1 MKLKRI
7 LATVLC
13 LCMVLT
19 CLPEM
24 GLPMQAK
31 AAEGYSLTIEAED
44 TEYAVWNKYT
54 KSESNSS
61 ASGGAM
67 AAGGTGRFAWYDA
80 PDSNE
85 DLVNGVLDKTN
96 SDYVA
101 FYVEATEAG
110 TYYLSTAATF
120 WCSANYLTVKANGG
134 TCYFAAF
141 LVNPSRK
148 LADPNAT
155 VAYKANYAGGTSKDI
170 RGKYTSTDAV
180 EVTLEK
186 GLNVIYV
193 LPITWEQDGS
203 SNWKDEAMTA
213 KGDSTSWAN
222 VDCLKITGDSQ
233 VTAVKAQGLTLNVG
247 DAPYVKNY
255 TATAGAGVGGA
266 SWSDRTIAIDEMTT
280 ANVDKLPYVSYTVN
294 APKDGYY
301 DITAVIGNAQNDTC
315 AVAFMVDGKAQ
326 AREYVFQADGTAKA
340 EVDLSAYLT
349 KGDHV
354 ITLIAPTSR
363 TDADASADGIWCDYT
378 QLKLYGG
385 LTQATIMANPKMDWW
400 YAEAEFKDEGYALW
414 HTYSKTETNNDAKRD
429 YANATG
435 TVIGGG
441 NTVYNPALATLQAG
455 GVSKDSLSA
464 VTIYVDAPVAGNYS
478 FKARYRL
485 NNPGIWDSTNKAWK
499 AQPFGAFMV
508 NGEACVQ
515 ANFPQNAQYNWT
527 YDTVVVEMSL
537 YEGINEITFIPMTE
551 DTRISGSDWANIDCV
566 FVDTAL
572 QVVKVPSVTLKDV
585 APQDGA
591 PYLYNNNN
599 SGSVGGSQLRAIK
612 NLKIHAGNAAE
623 NLQYIPS
630 VSYTVD
636 VPVEAY
642 YTLTQ
647 YTSNY
652 SAESAYVVFVDG
664 KPVATRDYVVGSKIL
679 DLSCRLPKGT
689 HTVSVTILLPKD
701 AEAAAGFAYG
711 WMDFYGLQMDAA
723 LTLATQQF
731 TAPVAGMTIME
742 AETAGLNNPE
752 RSYSTTET
760 PWQGSGKK
768 VVSGAAG
775 SSITTDEA
783 MIHVESH
790 RQAYIEY
797 VVEAPAAGSY
807 KLVAGVQI
815 GKITDDTTRYLLMQI
830 NGKTQKITGLENDSG
845 TLMAVPVTVELAKG
859 TNVIRVIGAT
869 KTQTDTGLWM
879 NQDYLAIDSRL
890 TALSNPSAVAQAD
903 RATYWGNYT
912 IGSGGGWDGD
922 QLGQSIKGSFN
933 VADLSYENFKDASW
947 YSYTVNAPR
956 DGYYAIKAK
965 VWFNK
970 MSADVAAEAAKVG
983 MLVDGEAYALECWKT
998 AASSAAMAEATVYLT
1013 KGSHNLIVTGALA
1026 DSNMGAW
1033 VDADYLRLSGGL
1045 TVAEKQLY
1053 PQCGLVDGSVYK
1065 LSGSTLSGV
1074 YKTTDVQTLK
1084 SNFFHVL
1091 SVTDGS
1097 GKVLSDTDTVPNGAV
1112 VNCLDGTYTVATYR
1126 KGDINNDGKIDI
1138 RDLKLCKEL
1147 ILGNSEHSDDAMDID
1162 GIAGITLQD
1171 VLAFV
1176 QVIFGVNKDLDYMPN
1191 SIGPEAILALCNP
1204 VGRLTYYRGAV
1215 FMEASASNFT
1225 ITGDLKGDVV
1235 LDLHAECSN
1244 SYDELGIF
1252 VEVDGE
1258 VTYHKLTRGVR
1269 NRITIASDLTPGKH
1283 VIEVSKSTDAKNDS
1297 IYVYS
1302 VSYNGTLEET
1312 AQSDKYIEFLG
1323 DSITAGFGVFKN
1335 ETTTKSYYSYANT
1348 VADLFDADYYSMAN
1362 GGWRFGAN
1370 TYAAGNES
1378 EKNNYIGYIYE
1389 KLSMQKDAGAYDFA
1403 RQPDVIVIN
1412 LGTNDAIQ
1420 FKTSAEDF
1428 SQDVYNADVA
1438 ALLSLVRKNNPN
1450 ATVLWVYG
1458 AMEGSTDMQYGDM
1471 AAMLETAI
1479 SAYNTAS
1486 GDNVTFHNTLTANT
1500 AGKYQHPTAEAQAV
1514 NGQEVAAIISQLTGW
1529 ETK

>member
-7 LATVLC
+7 LASVLC

-54 KSESNSS
+54 KAESNAN
-61 ASGGAM
+61 ASGGSM
-67 AAGGTGRFAWYDA
+67 AAGGGGYFAWFDKA
-80 PDSNE
+80 DSNE

-96 SDYVA
+96 STYIA
-101 FYVEATEAG
+101 FYVEAAKAG
-110 TYYLSTAATF
+110 TYYLSTAGTF
-120 WCSANYLTVKANGG
+120 WCSKQYLEIKANGG
-134 TCYFAAF
+134 ECYHAAF
-141 LVNPSRK
+141 LVNPSKK
-148 LADPNAT
+148 LADPDAT
-155 VAYKANYAGGTSKDI
+155 VAYKANYEGGTAASA
-170 RGKYTSTDAV
+170 RQSYRSTETVA
-180 EVTLEK
+180 VTLEK

-193 LPITWEQDGS
+193 LPLTREQDNS
-203 SNWKDEAMTA
+203 SNWQEEEMTTL
-213 KGDSTSWAN
+213 GSQNSWAN

-233 VTAVKAQGLTLNVG
+233 VTAVKAQALTLNVG

-255 TATAGAGVGGA
+255 TATAGADVGSA

-280 ANVDKLPYVSYTVN
+280 ANVNSLPYVSYTVN
-294 APKDGYY
+294 APADGYY
-301 DITAVIGNAQNDTC
+301 DITAVIGNAENDTC
-315 AVAFMVDGKAQ
+315 AVAFMVEGKAQ
-326 AREYVFQADGTAKA
+326 AREYVFQTDGAAKA
-340 EVDLSAYLT
+340 EVDLSVYLT
-349 KGDHV
+349 EGDHV

-363 TDADASADGIWCDYT
+363 TDADESANGIWCDYT

-385 LTQATIMANPKMDWW
+385 LTQATIISNPKMDWW

-414 HTYSKTETNNDAKRD
+414 HTYSTTETNNDAKRD

-435 TVIGGG
+435 TMIGSG
-441 NTVYNPALATLQAG
+441 NTAYNPTLATLQAG

-464 VTIYVDAPVAGNYS
+464 VTIYVDAPAAGNYS

-485 NNPGIWDSTNKAWK
+485 NNPGIWDSTNKVWT

-515 ANFPQNAQYNWT
+515 ANFPQSAQYNWT
-527 YDTVVVEMSL
+527 YDTEVVELSL
-537 YEGINEITFIPMTE
+537 YEGINEITFIPMTK
-551 DTRISGSDWANIDCV
+551 DTRISGSDWTNIDCV

-572 QVVKVPSVTLKDV
+572 QVAKVPTTTLKDA

-599 SGSVGGSQLRAIK
+599 SGSVGGSQLRAIT
-612 NLKIHAGNAAE
+612 NLKIHAGNAAD
-623 NLQYIPS
+623 NLHYIPS

-647 YTSNY
+647 YISNY
-652 SAESAYVVFVDG
+652 SAESTYVVFVDG

-679 DLSCRLPKGT
+679 DMSCRLPKGT

-701 AEAAAGFAYG
+701 EAAAASFAYG
-711 WMDFYGLQMDAA
+711 WMDFYGLQLDTD
-723 LTLATQQF
+723 LTLAAQQL
-731 TAPVAGMTIME
+731 TAPVAGMTVME
-742 AETAGLNNPE
+742 AESVGLNNPE
-752 RSYSTTET
+752 RSYNTTET
-760 PWQGSGKK
+760 PWQGSGQK
-768 VVSGAAG
+768 VLAGAAG

-790 RQAYIEY
+790 RQAYVEY

-815 GKITDDTTRYLLMQI
+815 GGIKDDSTRYVLMQI
-830 NGKTQKITGLENDSG
+830 NGTTQKITGLENNSG
-845 TLMAVPVTVELAKG
+845 TLMAVPVSVELEKG
-859 TNVIRVIGAT
+859 ANVIRVIGAT
-869 KTQTDTGLWM
+869 KTQTDTGHWM

-903 RATYWGNYT
+903 RAAYWGNYT
-912 IGSGGGWDGD
+912 VASGGGWDGD
-922 QLGQSIKGSFN
+922 QLGQSIKGAFN
-933 VADLSYENFKDASW
+933 VAELSYDNFKDASW
-947 YSYTVNAPR
+947 FAYTVEAPR
-956 DGYYAIKAK
+956 DGYYAIKTK
-965 VWFNK
+965 VWFT
-970 MSADVAAEAAKVG
+970 SLDADALAEKAKVG
-983 MLVDGEAYALECWKT
+983 MLVDGKAYALECWRT
-998 AASSAAMAEATVYLT
+998 AAVSNAIAEATVYLT
-1013 KGSHNLIVTGALA
+1013 KGTHDLIITGALA

-1033 VDADYLRLSGGL
+1033 VDADYLRLGGGL
-1045 TVAEKQLY
+1045 SVAAEQIY
-1053 PQCGLVDGSVYK
+1053 PQYGLVDGSVYT
-1065 LSGSTLSGV
+1065 LSGSNVSGV
-1074 YKTTDVQTLK
+1074 YKTTKVQTLK
-1084 SNFFHVL
+1084 SNFFHAV
-1091 SVTDGS
+1091 SVTDGNGS
-1097 GKVLSDTDTVPNGAV
+1097 LLKDTDTVPNGAV
-1112 VNCLDGTYTVATYR
+1112 VNCLNGKYTVATYR
-1126 KGDINNDGKIDI
+1126 KGDINNDGKIDV

-1147 ILGNSEHSDDAMDID
+1147 ILGNTVQSDDAMDID
-1162 GIAGITLQD
+1162 GIAGITAED
-1171 VLAFV
+1171 IAAFL
-1176 QVIFGVNKDLDYMPN
+1176 QVIFGLNVNLNYMPS

-1204 VGRLTYYRGAV
+1204 VGRVVSYRGAV
-1215 FMEASASNFT
+1215 FMESSASNFT

-1235 LDLHAECSN
+1235 LDLHAESDN

-1269 NRITIASDLTPGKH
+1269 NQITIASDLTPGKH

-1297 IYVYS
+1297 LYVYS
-1302 VSYNGTLEET
+1302 VSYNGTLEQT

-1348 VADLFDADYYSMAN
+1348 VADLFDADYYSVAN

-1370 TYAAGNES
+1370 TYAAENED

-1389 KLSMQKDAGAYDFA
+1389 KLSMQKDVGAYDFA
-1403 RQPDVIVIN
+1403 RKPDVIVIN

-1420 FKTSAEDF
+1420 FKNSATDF
-1428 SQDVYNADVA
+1428 SQDVYNTDVA
-1438 ALLSLVRKNNPN
+1438 ALLSLVRKNNPD

-1458 AMEGSTDMQYGDM
+1458 AMDGSTDMQYGDM
-1471 AAMLETAI
+1471 ADMLETAI
-1479 SAYNTAS
+1479 ETYNTAN

-1514 NGQEVAAIISQLTGW
+1514 NGQEVATIISQLTGW